1 MLPDTR
7 TRKNIQETMKRISAL
22 VLIAGALLLSP
33 ALLPADGK
41 DGDSGKNGRKM
52 ETGTVHLT
60 KTEFL
65 EKVYN
70 YEASPQVWKYEGTK
84 PAIVDFYATWCG
96 PCKALG
102 PVLEELAEEY
112 GDKLVIYKV
121 DVDKERELAGA
132 FGIRSV
138 PTLLFIPLGGDP
150 SMSPGAPSKA
160 QLKEVIEGHLLK

>member
-84 PAIVDFYATWCG
+84 P
-96 PCKALG
+96 
-102 PVLEELAEEY
+102 
-112 GDKLVIYKV
+112 
-121 DVDKERELAGA
+121 
-132 FGIRSV
+132 
-138 PTLLFIPLGGDP
+138 TLLFIPLGGDP